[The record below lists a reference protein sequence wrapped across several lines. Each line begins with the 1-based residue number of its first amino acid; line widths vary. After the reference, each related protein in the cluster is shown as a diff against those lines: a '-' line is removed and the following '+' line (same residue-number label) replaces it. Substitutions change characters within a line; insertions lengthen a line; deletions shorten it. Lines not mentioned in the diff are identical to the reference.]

1 MCIFVGD
8 MNETIQI
15 RGKLVDLSTPQVM
28 GILNVTP
35 DSFYAGS
42 RVQTEA
48 EIVQRCHQIIDEGA
62 SMIDVGGYSTRP
74 GGTEVS
80 EAEEMERLRFGLK
93 IIRRELPEAIV
104 SVDTFRPDVAR
115 MTVEEFGADIINDV
129 AGPVNIQCSTFNV
142 QRDMFRMVSR
152 LGVPYI
158 YMSRKATMK
167 EVMIDCAEVVDTLR
181 SMGQKDIILDPGF
194 GFGKTVEQN
203 YACMQ
208 ELERMQMLHLPLLV
222 GISRKSMIYRLLGT
236 TPEESLNGT
245 TMLNTIS
252 LQKGAD
258 ILRVHDVKQA
268 VEVVKMWTAMK
279 ALRNNCDDVAA
290 YKTRNR

>member
-80 EAEEMERLRFGLK
+80 EAEE
-93 IIRRELPEAIV
+93 
-104 SVDTFRPDVAR
+104 
-115 MTVEEFGADIINDV
+115 
-129 AGPVNIQCSTFNV
+129 
-142 QRDMFRMVSR
+142 
-152 LGVPYI
+152 
-158 YMSRKATMK
+158 
-167 EVMIDCAEVVDTLR
+167 
-181 SMGQKDIILDPGF
+181 
-194 GFGKTVEQN
+194 
-203 YACMQ
+203 
-208 ELERMQMLHLPLLV
+208 
-222 GISRKSMIYRLLGT
+222 
-236 TPEESLNGT
+236 TP
-245 TMLNTIS
+245 
-252 LQKGAD
+252 
-258 ILRVHDVKQA
+258 ILRA
-268 VEVVKMWTAMK
+268 FAM
-279 ALRNNCDDVAA
+279 
-290 YKTRNR
+290 